1 MRTEALALCDLFRS
15 AVDGL
20 GAANVFAGGD
30 IDHLFRDDAGLGEF
44 VLRDLVARQ
53 AAQGLVRDREF
64 AGKVFALC
72 AAIVFGLHMAPVIFL
87 DAATLQHP
95 GAPVAGEALFHVDGD
110 RRIGIGAGR
119 VIDRHGRLIGAGV
132 KVDLAMRHSDVRR
145 VSGMRIDLAAGG
157 QGAGGDFGGLE
168 LALVCGLVHGAIP

>member
-1 MRTEALALCDLFRS
+1 M
-15 AVDGL
+15 
-20 GAANVFAGGD
+20 
-30 IDHLFRDDAGLGEF
+30 
-44 VLRDLVARQ
+44 ARQ
-53 AAQGLVRDREF
+53 AAQRLVRDREF

-87 DAATLQHP
+87 DAAALQHP

-119 VIDRHGRLIGAGV
+119 VIDGHGGLIGAGV
-132 KVDLAMRHSDVRR
+132 EVDLAMRHGNVRR
-145 VSGMRIDLAAGG
+145 VGGVGIDLAAGG
-157 QGAGGDFGGLE
+157 QGAGGDFWGLE